1 MDICICL
8 AEFLHCSL
16 ESITILIV
24 NLLYPNTKLK
34 VFFFF
39 FFFKERKKEKNTML
53 GIRRPGF

>member
-16 ESITILIV
+16 ETITTLIV

-34 VFFFF
+34 VFFF